1 MGSRGGPAGPPTDET
16 ADLLALR
23 KKLLEKKA
31 RLDQMLRQAGGGAPV
46 ASTGGKNGGGKG
58 SQRYVFS
65 RVIRHRTIA
74 HPRRAR
80 FSGACANRFF
90 FPNQPFPL
98 RRRRPLAPIS
108 HAPPPQATGRSRT
121 IPRDA
126 PDGVHPQLRPVR
138 PGQRDERRRRTDRG
152 RVRVL
157 RRRGC
162 VLVSPSS
169 LARLTALGVG
179 APHATPG
186 VLVRPRARP
195 GGERH
200 GQPRAGP
207 GGGAVEAAA
216 RTSRTRARR

>member
-46 ASTGGKNGGGKG
+46 ASTRGKNGGGKG
-58 SQRYVFS
+58 SQRYVSS
-65 RVIRHRTIA
+65 RVTRHGTIA

-90 FPNQPFPL
+90 FPTNHSPL
-98 RRRRPLAPIS
+98 RRRRPLAPIPR
-108 HAPPPQATGRSRT
+108 APTPQATGRSRT

-138 PGQRDERRRRTDRG
+138 PGQRDERRQG
-152 RVRVL
+152 CVRVL
-157 RRRGC
+157 HRRGR
-162 VLVSPSS
+162 VLVSP
-169 LARLTALGVG
+169 RV
-179 APHATPG
+179 
-186 VLVRPRARP
+186 
-195 GGERH
+195 
-200 GQPRAGP
+200 
-207 GGGAVEAAA
+207 
-216 RTSRTRARR
+216 SRTAYNARRRRPPRNVPRSRSTPSTTRW

>member
-90 FPNQPFPL
+90 FPQPTISSPPSPTP
-98 RRRRPLAPIS
+98 RPDLPRAPAAGNRAVADDPPRCPGWS
-108 HAPPPQATGRSRT
+108 PPPTSSRPSRT
-121 IPRDA
+121 
-126 PDGVHPQLRPVR
+126 
-138 PGQRDERRRRTDRG
+138 
-152 RVRVL
+152 
-157 RRRGC
+157 
-162 VLVSPSS
+162 
-169 LARLTALGVG
+169 
-179 APHATPG
+179 
-186 VLVRPRARP
+186 
-195 GGERH
+195 
-200 GQPRAGP
+200 
-207 GGGAVEAAA
+207 
-216 RTSRTRARR
+216 TR